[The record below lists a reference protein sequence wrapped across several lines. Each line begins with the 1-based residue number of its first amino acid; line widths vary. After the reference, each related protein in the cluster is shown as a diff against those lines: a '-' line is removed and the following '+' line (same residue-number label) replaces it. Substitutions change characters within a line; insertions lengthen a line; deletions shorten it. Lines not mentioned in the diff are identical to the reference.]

1 MTESQSTDAPAAREL
16 SFERILDV
24 PREAVWRCWTEPDLM
39 TRWFTPA
46 PWKTVAADL
55 DLRPGG
61 RSNVTMQSPEG
72 ELYPNAGVYLDVVP
86 GRRLTFTDAFVEGW
100 RPSGKA
106 FMVGTIELED
116 AGPGKTRYRATV
128 RHWSAEDCKQHEAMG
143 FHAGWNAAADQ
154 LVEVA
159 KTL

>member
-1 MTESQSTDAPAAREL
+1 M
-16 SFERILDV
+16 
-24 PREAVWRCWTEPDLM
+24 
-39 TRWFTPA
+39 
-46 PWKTVAADL
+46 
-55 DLRPGG
+55 
-61 RSNVTMQSPEG
+61 
-72 ELYPNAGVYLDVVP
+72 YLDVVP

-106 FMVGTIELED
+106 FMVGTIEPED

-143 FHAGWNAAADQ
+143 STRLETRARINWSPK
-154 LVEVA
+154 A